1 MPQSVTI
8 RRKNGKISQGVL
20 TCETRHDNERPPP
33 PTYSPDSTAE
43 NAAAASI
50 GPVRL

>member
-8 RRKNGKISQGVL
+8 HPTWCTDMRDRPRRVNA
-20 TCETRHDNERPPP
+20 PPP
-33 PTYSPDSTAE
+33 PTYSLDSTAE

-50 GPVRL
+50 GHVRL